1 MPLNGE
7 SKDDVGATSGALA
20 RDLLDEVERARI
32 GREEA
37 RGRVRSNVREVCA
50 RDAIVSGDVVW
61 SIVLGEEMGS
71 WIEDFEVDVR

>member
-7 SKDDVGATSGALA
+7 SKEDVGASEALA

-37 RGRVRSNVREVCA
+37 HENVRSRVREVCA
-50 RDAIVSGDVVW
+50 RDAIVSGDVML
-61 SIVLGEEMGS
+61 SIGFRGRDGEL
-71 WIEDFEVDVR
+71 D